1 MGKIQVEVCYQ
12 DGELK
17 SILVDT
23 RPMRIPSMIKTAP
36 VAAWFEPASTDR
48 VSWDGVGTEIRDKS
62 NSGDENVEYSFLFQ
76 GPEKEKQEFLDK
88 VEEYQ
93 LGSAA
98 TQENMAES
106 AQNYK
111 ESAQN
116 ASRLGNE
123 TLAFNL
129 WRTAAETI
137 TYRHFS
143 M

>member
-48 VSWDGVGTEIRDKS
+48 VSWDGLGTEIRDKS

-88 VEEYQ
+88 VEEYLRRRPSKTPKRSLRWPAGITTAMAWKRTKRKQ
-93 LGSAA
+93 PNGTAKLGR
-98 TQENMAES
+98 MAVWKHS
-106 AQNYK
+106 WK
-111 ESAQN
+111 
-116 ASRLGNE
+116 
-123 TLAFNL
+123 
-129 WRTAAETI
+129 
-137 TYRHFS
+137 
-143 M
+143 